1 MSPEGEFLV
10 GNFAILQKN
19 KARKLMNTALTKW
32 KRRSPAL
39 LPVPEK
45 DIAIYGGGEPQPG
58 GVKLKI
64 AYRDLPRGDIVR
76 PANAHIQN
84 PYNLGWYDLSA
95 SEAQRFRTDS
105 REPVAIPEPL
115 FLKLATTTL
124 KDAVRGQTGEWDE
137 SALRGG
143 SLTTQMVSPGKF
155 QLKGT
160 INLTDGTRSFVAQL
174 YGQAVYNKQAKKFV
188 EFELVAVGQRTGKN
202 GANGRANDLGPAPMG
217 VAFRLF
223 ATD

>member
-1 MSPEGEFLV
+1 MQ
-10 GNFAILQKN
+10 IL
-19 KARKLMNTALTKW
+19 LCFF
-32 KRRSPAL
+32 SL
-39 LPVPEK
+39 LS
-45 DIAIYGGGEPQPG
+45 
-58 GVKLKI
+58 L
-64 AYRDLPRGDIVR
+64 
-76 PANAHIQN
+76 ANAFATHVWVEGASGKGENISN
-84 PYNLGWYDLSA
+84 KRWYRSVRTKDLSA

-105 REPVAIPEPL
+105 REPVAIPGPL

-160 INLTDGTRSFVAQL
+160 INLTDGTPSFVVQL
-174 YGQAVYNKQAKKFV
+174 YGQAIYNKQAKKFV